1 MTIREKEE
9 KHSMRIPAMAI
20 LGLVVMLVGIFTS
33 LYPADYG
40 VMAGVVIWIFT
51 GVTGNYLSPKQ
62 EKKKKS

>member
-9 KHSMRIPAMAI
+9 KRSMRIPAMAI

-40 VMAGVVIWIFT
+40 VMGGAIIWIFT
-51 GVTGNYLSPKQ
+51 GVTGNYLRIK
-62 EKKKKS
+62 EKKEKG